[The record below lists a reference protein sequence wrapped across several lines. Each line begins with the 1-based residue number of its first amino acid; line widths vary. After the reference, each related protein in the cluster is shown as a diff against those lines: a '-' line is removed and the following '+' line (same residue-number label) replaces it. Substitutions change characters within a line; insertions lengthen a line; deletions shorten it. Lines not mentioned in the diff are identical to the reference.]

1 MAITCMHAKSL
12 QSHPTLCHP
21 MDRSPAGFSVHGIL
35 QARILEWVAMP
46 SSRRS
51 SQPRDQ
57 THVSCISCTAD
68 RFFTAEP
75 RGEPQENLGSLK
87 IIAALQGTCES
98 ELAFYFFYLTF
109 S

>member
-1 MAITCMHAKSL
+1 MCVCAHSVASVMFDSE
-12 QSHPTLCHP
+12 TLVDCSQL
-21 MDRSPAGFSVHGIL
+21 DSSVPGIS
-35 QARILEWVAMP
+35 QARILECVVMP
-46 SSRRS
+46 STRGS
-51 SQPRDQ
+51 SQSRDQ